1 MRLHGVFSHIQTMKG
16 FDMKYR
22 GVECV
27 LLQGDKVSLSYNGVP
42 VVDKD
47 GVRLLVDAPFLV
59 KGYIDCLIAIGYV

>member
-1 MRLHGVFSHIQTMKG
+1 
-16 FDMKYR
+16 MKYR

-27 LLQGDKVSLSYNGVP
+27 LLQGDKVALSYNGSP

-47 GVRLLVDAPFLV
+47 GIRLLVDAPFLV